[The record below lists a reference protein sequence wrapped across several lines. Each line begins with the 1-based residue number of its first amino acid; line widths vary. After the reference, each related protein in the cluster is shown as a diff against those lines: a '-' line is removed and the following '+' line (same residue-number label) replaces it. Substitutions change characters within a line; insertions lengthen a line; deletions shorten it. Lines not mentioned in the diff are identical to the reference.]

1 MTACATQFATTGG
14 YGEMSV
20 EGTSIEC
27 DDIGDGSGGRYVFN
41 RVNYCPL
48 SCNTNP
54 SGPGCAGC
62 MMGGSG
68 SF

>member
-1 MTACATQFATTGG
+1 VTNSATCAQKFNSTGG

-20 EGTSIEC
+20 VGESVEC
-27 DDIGDGSGGRYVFN
+27 NGVNKVFN
-41 RVNYCPL
+41 RVGYCSS
-48 SCNTNP
+48 SCNSNP

-62 MMGGSG
+62 SNGGSG

>member
-1 MTACATQFATTGG
+1 VTNSATCAQKFNSTGG

-20 EGTSIEC
+20 VGESVEC
-27 DDIGDGSGGRYVFN
+27 NGVNKVFN
-41 RVNYCPL
+41 RVGYCPS
-48 SCNTNP
+48 SCNSNP

-62 MMGGSG
+62 SNGGSG